1 MKASRFL
8 SLVLLLFV
16 SAAQGAEIRGFDG
29 EYADKHFLKGQAVF
43 QLSLT
48 QKGKQVQVG
57 FDAVYNDGHGA
68 APEGD
73 GMGKIV
79 GQKVQFTFKD
89 SFGNSG
95 NGTITRTAGGVI
107 LSMNTTHV
115 AEPRCLAFYGQ
126 NMPLRRMAKK

>member
-8 SLVLLLFV
+8 SRWFCSSSCARLRARN
-16 SAAQGAEIRGFDG
+16 SGFDG
-29 EYADKHFLKGQAVF
+29 EYTDKHFLKGQAVF

-48 QKGKQVQVG
+48 QKGEQVQVG

-95 NGTITRTAGGVI
+95 NGARSRA
-107 LSMNTTHV
+107 
-115 AEPRCLAFYGQ
+115 
-126 NMPLRRMAKK
+126 RRRA